1 MELDNKVSVVNEE
14 ETKLHRFVQQP
25 TRDLLERYFA
35 EKIVSL
41 KHGLDEVYE
50 PKAGGDGETLNQL
63 QSIQAYWNICRTEV
77 GEIVDLFGDIN
88 PATMN
93 PNHRKIMSMSKHFLV
108 LLEPLDLIKEKKK
121 DSAKCCEFAETAI
134 KYLMSLHTCLT
145 NDEVITLKDKE
156 EITKA
161 FLKKE
166 PFVNAVKQRSKRIKE
181 ETGNKGCEGE

>member
-1 MELDNKVSVVNEE
+1 MELDNKVIVANEE
-14 ETKLHRFVQQP
+14 ETKHHRFVQQP

-50 PKAGGDGETLNQL
+50 PKQGGDGDTLNQL

-77 GEIVDLFGDIN
+77 GEVVELFGDIN
-88 PATMN
+88 PATLN
-93 PNHRKIMSMSKHFLV
+93 PNHRKIMSMSKHFLL

-121 DSAKCCEFAETAI
+121 DSKKCCEFAETAI
-134 KYLMSLHTCLT
+134 KYLMSIHTCLN
-145 NDEVITLKDKE
+145 NDESVSLKEKE
-156 EITKA
+156 EIAKA

-166 PFVNAVKQRSKRIKE
+166 PFVDAIKQRSKRDKE
-181 ETGNKGCEGE
+181 ETGIEGCEG